1 MKFQNPSMHSSKLML
16 CIKKCAIVKMPKVI
30 NLDGK
35 KNTGQLFFHEES
47 IYEIS
52 KP

>member
-1 MKFQNPSMHSSKLML
+1 
-16 CIKKCAIVKMPKVI
+16 MPKIFKEPYPTPVTPEKYG
-30 NLDGK
+30 NFFLKK
-35 KNTGQLFFHEES
+35 KNTGQLFFHQES